1 MQVKGK
7 LGKIERL
14 KNLELKK
21 FELYGI
27 MAVLIM
33 EKEHFPKIE
42 NVAGFL
48 DDINI
53 QYSNVIK
60 DNRKLLFSKVIEDII
75 QADEE
80 TLDLIAE
87 NTMESIKELAA
98 EKETERKTEPQKN
111 NEKDYIEKLLNKYS
125 RNK

>member
-7 LGKIERL
+7 IGKIERL

-42 NVAGFL
+42 NVNSFL
-48 DDINI
+48 DNINI
-53 QYSNVIK
+53 EYSNVIK

-80 TLDLIAE
+80 ILDLIVE
-87 NTMESIKELAA
+87 NTMENIKELPV
-98 EKETERKTEPQKN
+98 EKEAERKTETNKN
-111 NEKDYIEKLLNKYS
+111 NEKNYLDNLLSKYS

>member
-7 LGKIERL
+7 IGKIERL

-42 NVAGFL
+42 NVNSFL
-48 DDINI
+48 DNINI
-53 QYSNVIK
+53 EYSNVIK

-80 TLDLIAE
+80 ILDLIVE
-87 NTMESIKELAA
+87 NTMENIKELPV
-98 EKETERKTEPQKN
+98 EKEAERKTETNKN
-111 NEKDYIEKLLNKYS
+111 NEKNYIDNLLNKYS

>member
-42 NVAGFL
+42 NVTNFL

-87 NTMESIKELAA
+87 NTMDSIKELSA
-98 EKETERKTEPQKN
+98 EKEVERKKEPKN
-111 NEKDYIEKLLNKYS
+111 KEKDYIEKLLNKYS

>member
-7 LGKIERL
+7 IGKIERL

-42 NVAGFL
+42 KVAGFL

-53 QYSNVIK
+53 KYSNVIK
-60 DNRKLLFSKVIEDII
+60 ENRKLLFSKVIEDII

-87 NTMESIKELAA
+87 NTMESIKELAT
-98 EKETERKTEPQKN
+98 EKETERKKEPQKN

>member
-7 LGKIERL
+7 IGKIERL

-42 NVAGFL
+42 NVNSFL
-48 DDINI
+48 DNINI
-53 QYSNVIK
+53 EYSNVIK

-80 TLDLIAE
+80 ILDLIVE
-87 NTMESIKELAA
+87 NTMENIKELPV
-98 EKETERKTEPQKN
+98 EKETERKTETNKN
-111 NEKDYIEKLLNKYS
+111 NEKKYIENLLNKYS

>member
-27 MAVLIM
+27 MTVLIM

-42 NVAGFL
+42 NVTNFL

-80 TLDLIAE
+80 TLELIAE
-87 NTMESIKELAA
+87 NTMDSIKELSA
-98 EKETERKTEPQKN
+98 EKEIERKTEPRKN
-111 NEKDYIEKLLNKYS
+111 SEKDYIEKLLNKYS

>member
-42 NVAGFL
+42 NVASFL

-53 QYSNVIK
+53 QYSNIIK

-87 NTMESIKELAA
+87 NIMDSIKELTI
-98 EKETERKTEPQKN
+98 EKEVERKKEPQN
-111 NEKDYIEKLLNKYS
+111 NEKNYIEKLLKQI
-125 RNK
+125 

>member
-42 NVAGFL
+42 NVASFL

-87 NTMESIKELAA
+87 NALESIKELSA
-98 EKETERKTEPQKN
+98 EKEIERKTEPRQN
-111 NEKDYIEKLLNKYS
+111 DEKDYIEKLLNKYS

>member
-87 NTMESIKELAA
+87 NTMERIKELSA
-98 EKETERKTEPQKN
+98 EKEIERKKETKN

>member
-53 QYSNVIK
+53 KYSNVIK
-60 DNRKLLFSKVIEDII
+60 ENRKLLFSKVIEDII

-87 NTMESIKELAA
+87 NTMDSIKELSA
-98 EKETERKTEPQKN
+98 EKEIERKTESRKN
-111 NEKDYIEKLLNKYS
+111 SEKDYIEKLLNKYS

>member
-7 LGKIERL
+7 IGKIERL

-42 NVAGFL
+42 DVNSFL
-48 DDINI
+48 DNI
-53 QYSNVIK
+53 KIEYSNVIK

-80 TLDLIAE
+80 MLNLIVE
-87 NTMESIKELAA
+87 NTMENIKELPV
-98 EKETERKTEPQKN
+98 EKESERKTETNKN
-111 NEKDYIEKLLNKYS
+111 NEKKYIENLLNKYS

>member
-7 LGKIERL
+7 IGKIERL

-42 NVAGFL
+42 NVNSFL
-48 DDINI
+48 DNINI
-53 QYSNVIK
+53 EYSNVIK

-80 TLDLIAE
+80 MLDLMVE
-87 NTMESIKELAA
+87 NIMENIKELPI
-98 EKETERKTEPQKN
+98 EKETERKTETNKN
-111 NEKDYIEKLLNKYS
+111 REKNYIENLLNKYS

>member
-42 NVAGFL
+42 NVADFL

-53 QYSNVIK
+53 KYSNVIK
-60 DNRKLLFSKVIEDII
+60 ENRKLLFSKVIEDII

-87 NTMESIKELAA
+87 NTMESIKELAV

>member
-42 NVAGFL
+42 NVANFL

-87 NTMESIKELAA
+87 NTMESIKELSA
-98 EKETERKTEPQKN
+98 EKEIERKKETKN
-111 NEKDYIEKLLNKYS
+111 NEKDYIEKILNKYS

>member
-7 LGKIERL
+7 IGKIERL

-42 NVAGFL
+42 DVNSFL
-48 DDINI
+48 DNINI
-53 QYSNVIK
+53 EYSNVIK

-80 TLDLIAE
+80 ILDLLVE
-87 NTMESIKELAA
+87 NTIENIKELPV
-98 EKETERKTEPQKN
+98 EKETERKIQTNKN
-111 NEKDYIEKLLNKYS
+111 NEKNYIENLLNKYS

>member
-42 NVAGFL
+42 NVTNFL

-87 NTMESIKELAA
+87 NTMDSIKELSA
-98 EKETERKTEPQKN
+98 EKEIERKTEPRKN
-111 NEKDYIEKLLNKYS
+111 SEKDYIENLLNKYS

>member
-7 LGKIERL
+7 IGKIERL

-27 MAVLIM
+27 MTVLIM
-33 EKEHFPKIE
+33 EKEHFPEIK
-42 NVAGFL
+42 NVNSFL
-48 DDINI
+48 DNINI
-53 QYSNVIK
+53 EYSNVIK
-60 DNRKLLFSKVIEDII
+60 NNRKLLFSKVIEDII

-80 TLDLIAE
+80 ILDLMVE
-87 NTMESIKELAA
+87 NTMENIKDLPV
-98 EKETERKTEPQKN
+98 EKETERKTETRENKEKN
-111 NEKDYIEKLLNKYS
+111 YIDNLLSKYS

>member
-42 NVAGFL
+42 NVTNFL

-87 NTMESIKELAA
+87 NTMDSIKELSA
-98 EKETERKTEPQKN
+98 EKEIERKTEPRKN
-111 NEKDYIEKLLNKYS
+111 SEKDYIEKLLNKYS

>member
-1 MQVKGK
+1 MQIKGK

-33 EKEHFPKIE
+33 EKEHFPKVE
-42 NVAGFL
+42 NVSNFL

>member
-27 MAVLIM
+27 MTVLIM

-42 NVAGFL
+42 NVTNFL

-87 NTMESIKELAA
+87 NTMDSIKELSA
-98 EKETERKTEPQKN
+98 EKEIERKTESRKN
-111 NEKDYIEKLLNKYS
+111 SEKDYIEKLLNKYS

>member
-7 LGKIERL
+7 IEKIERL

-42 NVAGFL
+42 NVNSFL
-48 DDINI
+48 DNINI
-53 QYSNVIK
+53 EYSNVIK

-80 TLDLIAE
+80 ILDLIVE
-87 NTMESIKELAA
+87 NTMENIKELPV
-98 EKETERKTEPQKN
+98 EKETKRKTETNKN
-111 NEKDYIEKLLNKYS
+111 NEKKYIENLLNKYS

>member
-1 MQVKGK
+1 
-7 LGKIERL
+7 
-14 KNLELKK
+14 
-21 FELYGI
+21 

-53 QYSNVIK
+53 KYSNVIK
-60 DNRKLLFSKVIEDII
+60 ENRKLLFSKVIEDII

>member
-1 MQVKGK
+1 
-7 LGKIERL
+7 
-14 KNLELKK
+14 
-21 FELYGI
+21 

-33 EKEHFPKIE
+33 EKEHFPKIK
-42 NVAGFL
+42 NVANFL
-48 DDINI
+48 DDINVK
-53 QYSNVIK
+53 YSNVIK

-87 NTMESIKELAA
+87 NTMESIKE
-98 EKETERKTEPQKN
+98 TERKTEPQKN

>member
-1 MQVKGK
+1 MNNFKDFRT
-7 LGKIERL
+7 LRR
-14 KNLELKK
+14 KK
-21 FELYGI
+21 WEIQGI

-33 EKEHFPKIE
+33 EKEHFPKIK
-42 NVAGFL
+42 NVANFL
-48 DDINI
+48 DDINVK
-53 QYSNVIK
+53 YSNVIK

>member
-87 NTMESIKELAA
+87 NTMESIKELSA
-98 EKETERKTEPQKN
+98 EKEIERKKETKN

>member
-33 EKEHFPKIE
+33 EKEHFTKIE
-42 NVAGFL
+42 NVTSFL

-87 NTMESIKELAA
+87 NTLESIKELSA
-98 EKETERKTEPQKN
+98 EKEIERKKETKN
-111 NEKDYIEKLLNKYS
+111 NEKDYIEKILNKYS